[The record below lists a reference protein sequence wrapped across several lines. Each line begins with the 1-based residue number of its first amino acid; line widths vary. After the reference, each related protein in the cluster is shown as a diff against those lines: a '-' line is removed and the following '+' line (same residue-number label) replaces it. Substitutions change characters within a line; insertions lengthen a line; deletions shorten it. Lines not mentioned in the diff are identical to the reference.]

1 MRTAEPQYRFRK
13 EERPAVPGG
22 VYTPWHPISRRA
34 GYAFTAASLALLS
47 TFGNGLVSDN
57 LNYVAGGYGRDS
69 AEAIWLNVAYTG
81 MSASAS
87 LFVVKARQQ
96 IGIEPIVQTLL
107 SIYIVAAAVELFFPS
122 FTTALISRCA
132 NGLATS
138 TSVALGTYMMLQV
151 FPKKMQAAAV
161 PIIIGGA
168 QLGAPLARLI
178 PVELLVR
185 NGNFGLHLIDLA
197 LPAVELALILIWPLP
212 PALTAKVLG
221 RLDILTVALL
231 LPAMVL
237 LVGVLALGRTLWW
250 TDTPWLGWMLAGSV
264 PLAALGLVVELNRR
278 RPTLWIK
285 WMLRGD
291 VLRFVVIA
299 FVERIAVAEQSTG
312 AVGLMSSVAGLND
325 DQLHGLFAVVIVA
338 MVLGIVTVVS
348 FLSIKAIPW
357 MVTVALIVIAVAAGM
372 DSLSNS
378 FTRPQDLLLSQAM
391 IGFGTTLFVGPALL
405 FGITRVLSSGPQ
417 YMVTMIMLF
426 SFTQNIGSLA
436 GSALVGSMQ
445 YTYSR
450 EASTILTGDLR
461 GSDPQVQQRIQ
472 ANASLLAE
480 AQSQQ
485 ANTIG
490 YLDAFR
496 VIALIASLSAAI
508 VLVLMASMAFFQPRK
523 TAGAR

>member
-1 MRTAEPQYRFRK
+1 MQPAKPQYRFRK

-22 VYTPWHPISRRA
+22 AYTPWHPLSRRA
-34 GYAFTAASLALLS
+34 GYAFTALILSVLS
-47 TFGNGLVSDN
+47 TFGNGLVGDN
-57 LNYVAGGYGRDS
+57 LNYVAGGYGCDS
-69 AEAIWLNVAYTG
+69 AEAIWLNIAYTG

-87 LFVVKARQQ
+87 LFVVKGRQQ

-107 SIYIVAAAVELFFPS
+107 SIYILAAAVELLFPS
-122 FTTALISRCA
+122 FATALVARCL

-138 TSVALGTYMMLQV
+138 TGVAMATYMLLQV
-151 FPKKMQAAAV
+151 FPKKLQAAAV
-161 PIIIGGA
+161 PIILGGA
-168 QLGAPLARLI
+168 QLGPPLARLV

-185 NGNFGLHLIDLA
+185 NGNFGLHLINLA
-197 LPAVELALILIWPLP
+197 VPAVELALILIWPLP
-212 PALTAKVLG
+212 PALTAKVLS

-231 LPAMVL
+231 LPALVL

-250 TDTPWLGWMLAGSV
+250 TDTPWLGWMLAGAV
-264 PLAALGLVVELNRR
+264 LLAALGLVVELNRS

-291 VLRFVVIA
+291 VLRFVIIA

-312 AVGLMSSVAGLND
+312 AVGLMSSAAGLND
-325 DQLHGLFAVVIVA
+325 DQLHGLFIAVIAA
-338 MVLGIVTVVS
+338 MVLGIVTAAGL
-348 FLSIKAIPW
+348 LSIKAIPW
-357 MVTVALIVIAVAAGM
+357 MVTVALIMIAVGAGL
-372 DSLSNS
+372 DSLSNAS
-378 FTRPQDLLLSQAM
+378 TRPQDLLLSQAM

-417 YMVTMIMLF
+417 YLVTMIMLF

-436 GSALVGSMQ
+436 GSALIGSMQ
-445 YTYSR
+445 YVYSR
-450 EASTILTGDLR
+450 EASTVLSEDLR
-461 GSDPQVQQRIQ
+461 ALDPQVQQQ
-472 ANASLLAE
+472 VEANAGLVAE
-480 AQSQQ
+480 AENQQ

-496 VIALIASLSAAI
+496 VVALIAALSGAI
-508 VLVLMASMAFFQPRK
+508 VLVLIAAMALSQPRK